1 MGLPGST
8 ARGTVMWLTVSL
20 ALLATTTALPSFV
33 FFGRGHGGYSG
44 HRVPHCIHQLEDGE
58 REVCR
63 YEPERMCETKTQTYK
78 VITGYEKGDCK
89 EIEVCRPS
97 FYHKREASGYGYIE
111 CEKEKKEVCKREP
124 TVEEKE
130 KEYEVCRYERKEVC
144 EMKTVKVP
152 QLLCEDI
159 EEKKERMRRKKGKE
173 RKWKRTSKKR
183 KKRKKR
189 RSRKRKQKF
198 SRRRGDGGINMSHV
212 NRNKILAILEFA
224 LNTCDHI

>member
-8 ARGTVMWLTVSL
+8 ARGTVMWLTGSL

-44 HRVPHCIHQLEDGE
+44 HRVPHCIHQLEEVE

-124 TVEEKE
+124 TIEEKE

-159 EEKKERMRRKKGKE
+159 EEKKEREGKNEKEERQGKE
-173 RKWKRTSKKR
+173 VEENIEEEEEAEEKEEQEEETE
-183 KKRKKR
+183 
-189 RSRKRKQKF
+189 
-198 SRRRGDGGINMSHV
+198 I
-212 NRNKILAILEFA
+212 
-224 LNTCDHI
+224 

>member
-44 HRVPHCIHQLEDGE
+44 HRVPHCIHQLEDVE

-78 VITGYEKGDCK
+78 VITGYEKGECK

-111 CEKEKKEVCKREP
+111 CEKEK
-124 TVEEKE
+124 

-159 EEKKERMRRKKGKE
+159 EEKKEREGKKEVCKREPTVEEKE
-173 RKWKRTSKKR
+173 
-183 KKRKKR
+183 
-189 RSRKRKQKF
+189 
-198 SRRRGDGGINMSHV
+198 
-212 NRNKILAILEFA
+212 
-224 LNTCDHI
+224 

>member
-44 HRVPHCIHQLEDGE
+44 HRVPHCIHQLEDVE

-78 VITGYEKGDCK
+78 VITGYD
-89 EIEVCRPS
+89 
-97 FYHKREASGYGYIE
+97 KREASGYGYIE

-130 KEYEVCRYERKEVC
+130 K
-144 EMKTVKVP
+144 
-152 QLLCEDI
+152 
-159 EEKKERMRRKKGKE
+159 
-173 RKWKRTSKKR
+173 
-183 KKRKKR
+183 
-189 RSRKRKQKF
+189 
-198 SRRRGDGGINMSHV
+198 
-212 NRNKILAILEFA
+212 
-224 LNTCDHI
+224 